1 MPKHKPSLVQLL
13 LMLSALLVAPA
24 ALAQEGEQSWPPAAS
39 KTRPAPV
46 QLSELRSGG
55 PFGLGLN
62 IGSRTGLTLKLWPAR
77 AHGITLDV
85 GATPFTNSVSLALGY
100 TLHVPPLRGPVGISA
115 QFYLGVGFR
124 TRLLISV
131 APDPDEPEEDKVSVA
146 TVLGVR
152 VPLGLSFLLQ
162 GFPVELFIEAAP
174 AVDFWQAF
182 GMDVEGIGGARVFF

>member
-1 MPKHKPSLVQLL
+1 MPKYKPPFVQLL
-13 LMLSALLVAPA
+13 LLLGILLSAPST
-24 ALAQEGEQSWPPAAS
+24 LAQEAGQSWPPAAT

-77 AHGITLDV
+77 AHGLTLDL
-85 GATPFTNSVSLALGY
+85 GATPFTNSVSLAFGY
-100 TLHVPPLRGPVGISA
+100 SFHAPPLRGPVGISA

-131 APDPDEPEEDKVSVA
+131 APDPDEPDEDKVSVA

-182 GMDVEGIGGARVFF
+182 GIDVEGIGGARVFF